1 MLGTVGRGLQ
11 GMRGSL
17 RAAETCVE
25 AAEAGGL
32 YPCEGRLN
40 PSRLEDYAAPHRAC
54 HASESLTN
62 EHVIA

>member
-1 MLGTVGRGLQ
+1 MPRRINQTKHDTFNVSHRLEDYT
-11 GMRGSL
+11 
-17 RAAETCVE
+17 
-25 AAEAGGL
+25 
-32 YPCEGRLN
+32 PCEGRLN

>member
-1 MLGTVGRGLQ
+1 MACVAVCEPPRLA
-11 GMRGSL
+11 L
-17 RAAETCVE
+17 RRLRLEDYT
-25 AAEAGGL
+25 
-32 YPCEGRLN
+32 PCEGRLN